1 MVSQEVV
8 IPDELTDHAR
18 STIAVLHGGDAFTW
32 VSNNNYVPRCHICT
46 YWVFSQLLIKQ
57 LR

>member
-18 STIAVLHGGDAFTW
+18 STIAVLHG
-32 VSNNNYVPRCHICT
+32 RCFHLG
-46 YWVFSQLLIKQ
+46 VK
-57 LR
+57 

>member
-32 VSNNNYVPRCHICT
+32 VSNNNYVPRCLICT
-46 YWVFSQLLIKQ
+46 YWVFFHGC
-57 LR
+57 

>member
-32 VSNNNYVPRCHICT
+32 VSNNNHVPRCT
-46 YWVFSQLLIKQ
+46 QMSYFYWVFSVLKQ